1 MGKMGNTKGSGMPV
15 SISNILREYVN
26 GIKNIFGRDY
36 EKTILYGSYA
46 RGDNRLDSDIDIM
59 ILVKCDDDM
68 IHEHMRAVRDYTYD
82 INEKYDTEIM
92 PIVKNVEHFKIWI
105 PNYPFYNNVAKEG
118 MKESGYVQDLAKG
131 RLQQV
136 RDDLK
141 SAQLNFSAGL
151 LKAANNRAYYA
162 IFHAVAAVK

>member
-68 IHEHMRAVRDYTYD
+68 IHEHMRAVRDY
-82 INEKYDTEIM
+82 N
-92 PIVKNVEHFKIWI
+92 
-105 PNYPFYNNVAKEG
+105 
-118 MKESGYVQDLAKG
+118 LAKG

-162 IFHAVAAVK
+162 IFYAVAAVK